1 MQKVPYVRHGASLK
15 KVYKD
20 RINKWDVSVR
30 SLANLNGFKLIRKLQ
45 KNGML
50 PVWKGRTCPHCGEG
64 QELAYVRARKI
75 WSNRC
80 SKKGRQRFVQPHD
93 FHPLFFGGA
102 GNSMTPLEDQASI
115 LCCALAGVPVTAAS
129 VALGLDNKPVE
140 RVYHNLE
147 MARARHVALQ
157 EKQIRFG
164 ARDEWPDVEV
174 DEVDLGKEEVE
185 DSNIIRL
192 HPILTKLRAP
202 GPGPIRKRDWKP
214 IAKKHL
220 EGRNVIL
227 HSDGARAYKMKV
239 KGVIHDSV
247 VHKKKR
253 VTINGKSVWQK
264 PHYTKVCTHIL
275 PSGKK
280 IKVKSGTQIIDR
292 FWQHLRTHLKH
303 TSRKPDSPGLMR
315 RVRAA
320 QWTYWHRGDDL
331 WKATSQMVQDLIA
344 SWGASN
350 PHSIYNHIA
359 YLRRQKKVSF
369 WRHHVFSIARRL
381 PSSLFM
387 SARAGLD

>member
-1 MQKVPYVRHGASLK
+1 
-15 KVYKD
+15 
-20 RINKWDVSVR
+20 
-30 SLANLNGFKLIRKLQ
+30 
-45 KNGML
+45 
-50 PVWKGRTCPHCGEG
+50 
-64 QELAYVRARKI
+64 
-75 WSNRC
+75 
-80 SKKGRQRFVQPHD
+80 
-93 FHPLFFGGA
+93 
-102 GNSMTPLEDQASI
+102 MTPLEDQASI

-174 DEVDLGKEEVE
+174 DEVDLGKEGVE
-185 DSNIIRL
+185 DSNKKVKTKWAQWGGIVERGRPETLILIRL

-344 SWGASN
+344 S
-350 PHSIYNHIA
+350 
-359 YLRRQKKVSF
+359 
-369 WRHHVFSIARRL
+369 
-381 PSSLFM
+381 
-387 SARAGLD
+387 